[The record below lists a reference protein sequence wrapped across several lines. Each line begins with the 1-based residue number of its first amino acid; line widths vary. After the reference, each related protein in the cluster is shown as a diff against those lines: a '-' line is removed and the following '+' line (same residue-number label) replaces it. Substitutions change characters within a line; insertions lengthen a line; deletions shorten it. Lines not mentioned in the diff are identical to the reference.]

1 MWIKK
6 IYYQLRYVFHRQK
19 AIKENKWLASRTH
32 LRTTMLVMGH
42 LKHTDFRHVDLHQI
56 PISSTWANIDT
67 LLRST
72 VRATQTIKARQMI
85 DVDPDAG
92 PSRTSSLYDYIHTRD
107 QIRLQPENTIDT
119 FIEKVTD
126 FVNLFDDPTLQDIEL
141 YPYYERKYAALT
153 NALFVYATTL
163 VEHTL
168 KNRR

>member
-19 AIKENKWLASRTH
+19 SVKENTWRGDRTH
-32 LRTTMLVMGH
+32 LRIVMHTLAH
-42 LKHTDFRHVDLHQI
+42 LGARDFTRVDLHHVM
-56 PISSTWANIDT
+56 ISSTWENIDT

-72 VRATQTIKARQMI
+72 VRATQTIKSRKMI
-85 DVDPDAG
+85 DVDPDVG
-92 PSRTSSLYDYIHTRD
+92 SNRLRSLYDFIHTRD
-107 QIRLQPENTIDT
+107 QIRLRPEDTIAL

-126 FVNLFDDPTLQDIEL
+126 FVNLFDDPTLKDIEL
-141 YPYYERKYAALT
+141 YPYYERKYDALT